1 MKKLN
6 NILNLQEDGY
16 KKIMSY
22 YDPKEYSK
30 KNFNDFYIHGLSD
43 DTYEIRMPLPPHRQ
57 STHSIIL
64 VTKGYLKA
72 SSGFDNYTVEEKG
85 LIAVPAGQ
93 ITSLMFMSKDIEG
106 FYLHFSNK
114 YLYQTDIDFLDWL
127 TKPYIIFE
135 DNEVKQ
141 LLFLLRRMQELNRSD
156 ANENILKSYL
166 MTFLLEMKQS
176 NDFRT
181 RINFTASERITLEFK
196 KLLNYYVTKHSS
208 VRFYAEK
215 LNITTNHL
223 NKSVKSTLSKSAS
236 SLINQMLV
244 LEAKVLMQKSHMSIN
259 EIATEIGFE
268 DISYF
273 GRFFKK
279 QTGLTPTN
287 YRKLI
292 DLSE

>member
-1 MKKLN
+1 MKKLK
-6 NILNLQEDGY
+6 NILNLQDDGF

-22 YDPKEYSK
+22 YDPKEYNK

-43 DTYEIRMPLPPHRQ
+43 DTYEIKMPLPPHRQ

-64 VTKGYLKA
+64 VTKGYLIA
-72 SSGFDNYTVEEKG
+72 GSGFDHYTVEQKG
-85 LIAVPAGQ
+85 LIAIPAGQ
-93 ITSLMFMSKDIEG
+93 ITSLMFMSGDIEG
-106 FYLHFSNK
+106 FYLHFSVK
-114 YLYQTDIDFLDWL
+114 YLSQTAIDFLDWL
-127 TKPYIIFE
+127 IKPYIRFE
-135 DNEVKQ
+135 DTEIKH
-141 LLFLLRRMQELNRSD
+141 LLVLLRRMQELNRSD
-156 ANENILKSYL
+156 ADESILKSYL
-166 MTFLLEMKQS
+166 TTFLLEMKQS

-181 RINFTASERITLEFK
+181 RVNFTASEMITSEFK
-196 KLLNYYVTKHSS
+196 KLLNYYVTKHNS

-215 LNITTNHL
+215 LNVTTNHL
-223 NKSVKSTLSKSAS
+223 NKSVKSTLAKPASA
-236 SLINQMLV
+236 LINEMLV

-259 EIATEIGFE
+259 EIAAEIGFE

-279 QTGLTPTN
+279 HTGSTPTD